1 MAKVTFELE
10 LTGKTLTDVKEVALK
25 RISSFLESDE
35 DALENLVDTEYKVQ
49 LGEGTY
55 KVTCYA
61 TVKRSISRIQICN
74 SRLLTLTIFNCRG
87 TIVL

>member
-35 DALENLVDTEYKVQ
+35 DALDNLVDTEYKVQ

-61 TVKRSISRIQICN
+61 TVKRSISRI
-74 SRLLTLTIFNCRG
+74 
-87 TIVL
+87 